1 MKVLQD
7 GLLAMTKDP
16 EVIAEMLK
24 ANLDL
29 EYAPP
34 EKLAD
39 EVKKTLATPKP
50 VTERAKQ
57 LLAR

>member
-1 MKVLQD
+1 
-7 GLLAMTKDP
+7 MTKDP
-16 EVIAEMLK
+16 ELIAEMQK

-39 EVKKTLATPKP
+39 EVKKTLSIPKA
-50 VTERAKQ
+50 VTERAKE
-57 LLAR
+57 LLSR